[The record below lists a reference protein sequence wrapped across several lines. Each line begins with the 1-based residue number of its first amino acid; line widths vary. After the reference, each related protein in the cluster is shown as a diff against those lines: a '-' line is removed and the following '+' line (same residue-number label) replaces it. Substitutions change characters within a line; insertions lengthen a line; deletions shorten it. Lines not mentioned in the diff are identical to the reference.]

1 MSEDN
6 FDRLF
11 AQLTENINLARDE
24 KFMARLMKTFSTPE
38 HCYRLAEVYEGL
50 GVMLE
55 RLISGGEEN

>member
-11 AQLTENINLARDE
+11 AQLTENINLVRDE
-24 KFMARLMKTFSTPE
+24 KFMARLKKTISTPE
-38 HCYRLAEVYEGL
+38 HFYRLAEVYEGVS
-50 GVMLE
+50 VMLE